1 MIHTKFSFFRYSYSV
16 ACFFSLLILPGF
28 ANSLRAQ
35 DAYSEGAEAMKEGDY
50 RHAENIFRQGLR
62 RTPNDYTLMQLL
74 AHSVMNQRRYREAD
88 SLLFEIVRA
97 DSNQVGSYWYLGL
110 SLEKQRKDSAA
121 LLQYKTY
128 IRKAGQ
134 QNNPNS
140 GAWLR
145 AGSCYRRMLHD
156 KGLNGNE
163 LDDMISLYN
172 RYLQMNPTD
181 PMGLQLSRFME
192 DVQQRRPANYA
203 VRWVWNERD

>member
-1 MIHTKFSFFRYSYSV
+1 MNFRFSSI
-16 ACFFSLLILPGF
+16 ACALSLLFFFGS
-28 ANSLRAQ
+28 ANVLSAQ
-35 DAYSEGAEAMKEGDY
+35 DAYSDGAEAMKEGDF
-50 RHAENIFRQGLR
+50 RRAEQIFRQGLR

-88 SLLFEIVRA
+88 SLLREVVKA

-121 LLQYKTY
+121 LLHYKIY
-128 IRKAGQ
+128 IRKAERQ
-134 QNNPNS
+134 HNPNS

-172 RYLQMNPTD
+172 HYLQMNPTD
-181 PMGLQLSRFME
+181 PMGLQLAQFME
-192 DVQQRRPANYA
+192 QVQQRRPANYA
-203 VRWVWNERD
+203 VRWVWKEQD

>member
-1 MIHTKFSFFRYSYSV
+1 MNFCFSSIACTLLLLFFFGSSNV
-16 ACFFSLLILPGF
+16 LC
-28 ANSLRAQ
+28 AQ
-35 DAYSEGAEAMKEGDY
+35 DAYSEGAEAMKEGDF
-50 RHAENIFRQGLR
+50 RRAEQIFRQGLR

-88 SLLFEIVRA
+88 SLLREVVKA

-121 LLQYKTY
+121 LLQYKAY

-134 QNNPNS
+134 QHNPNS